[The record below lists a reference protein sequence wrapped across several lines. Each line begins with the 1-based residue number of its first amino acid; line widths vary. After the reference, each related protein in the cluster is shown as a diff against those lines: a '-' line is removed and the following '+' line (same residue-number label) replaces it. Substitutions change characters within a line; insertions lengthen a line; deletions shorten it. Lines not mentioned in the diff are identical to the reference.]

1 MYETPEVEKMDS
13 KTGPIPVVV
22 NFAAVVDNVVAA
34 VYDAVVAAYAFWYS
48 ADNDGTGQVRHK
60 TSRQP
65 IEQSPRLSLHAID
78 CAAPANA
85 QSALKSC
92 L

>member
-48 ADNDGTGQVRHK
+48 ADNDGTGGKYGTKLVANPSSNHLAYRCMRL
-60 TSRQP
+60 TAQP
-65 IEQSPRLSLHAID
+65 
-78 CAAPANA
+78 
-85 QSALKSC
+85 
-92 L
+92 

>member
-1 MYETPEVEKMDS
+1 MDS

-48 ADNDGTGQVRHK
+48 ADNDGTGAS
-60 TSRQP
+60 T
-65 IEQSPRLSLHAID
+65 
-78 CAAPANA
+78 A
-85 QSALKSC
+85 QN
-92 L
+92 

>member
-1 MYETPEVEKMDS
+1 MYEPPEVERMDS
-13 KTGPIPVVV
+13 KTGPVPVVV

-48 ADNDGTGQVRHK
+48 ADNDAPRRVQHR
-60 TSRQP
+60 TSCRL

-78 CAAPANA
+78 CAALANA
-85 QSALKSC
+85 RAP
-92 L
+92 

>member
-48 ADNDGTGQVRHK
+48 ADNDGTRGKYGTKLVANPSSNHLAYRCMRL
-60 TSRQP
+60 TAQP
-65 IEQSPRLSLHAID
+65 
-78 CAAPANA
+78 
-85 QSALKSC
+85 
-92 L
+92 

>member
-13 KTGPIPVVV
+13 KTGPVPVVV

-48 ADNDGTGQVRHK
+48 GRQRRH
-60 TSRQP
+60 RD
-65 IEQSPRLSLHAID
+65 E
-78 CAAPANA
+78 CAQN
-85 QSALKSC
+85 
-92 L
+92 

>member
-1 MYETPEVEKMDS
+1 MDS

-48 ADNDGTGQVRHK
+48 ADNDGTEAS
-60 TSRQP
+60 T
-65 IEQSPRLSLHAID
+65 
-78 CAAPANA
+78 A
-85 QSALKSC
+85 QN
-92 L
+92 